1 MGRDPGSVRSDALPA
16 TRGTRPPDLTRRRK
30 MPHDLLVESVVARK
44 GRTPPP
50 GVRDLAREAH
60 MAGPTGV
67 SGCPGAGE
75 GPGPEALLG
84 LARHHAAGACADGDW
99 RTHGGM
105 LLVAIDG
112 PASDVPTDAGTIAR
126 RDGPSGHG
134 RDRATTGLSGAS
146 GVVDRQMPGLAVRR
160 GGLDERAEV
169 PGYAGAVA
177 DAVGGLP
184 FALATGGGHPSLP
197 LMAAL
202 SDMGVPYVMRC
213 QRNFMNAGS
222 GACEAA
228 GGDPRSGP
236 GPANSRPRSAG
247 RSDRDAWG
255 RLAGHAPLRVRCAPA
270 GAGGEAPERP
280 AAAIGDDVLATNG
293 PAEACHTGWGAG
305 TCLRFTRDRPRT
317 GSLAGTGPR
326 LTGQDACA
334 AAHLANVASGL
345 ANEAE
350 REAPGDIAARGHGH
364 RTAASRTVAI
374 GVPRDEP
381 AGAVLAG
388 DAAVREAMM
397 SDIVAELGRCL
408 VPVRPARACDR
419 DGPGGKRANR
429 HGDTHKRAFW
439 RPQVPG
445 KRPQVARHA
454 LRAKAAQ
461 TVMSGRPTSG
471 ALPM

>member
-1 MGRDPGSVRSDALPA
+1 MGRDLESVRGDAFAA
-16 TRGTRPPDLTRRRK
+16 TCRTRPPDLARGRK

-44 GRTPPP
+44 GRTLSLE
-50 GVRDLAREAH
+50 VREFAREAH

-67 SGCPGAGE
+67 PGYPRARE
-75 GPGPEALLG
+75 RPGPEALLG
-84 LARHHAAGACADGDW
+84 LARHHAAGVYADGDW

-105 LLVAIDG
+105 LLVATCG
-112 PASDVPTDAGTIAR
+112 PASDAPTNAETTPR

-134 RDRATTGLSGAS
+134 RDRATTGLSGAFD
-146 GVVDRQMPGLAVRR
+146 VVDRQMPGPAVRR

-169 PGYAGAVA
+169 PGHAGAVA

-184 FALATGGGHPSLP
+184 LALATGGGHPSLP
-197 LMAAL
+197 LMAAP
-202 SDMGVPYVMRC
+202 SDMGVPHAAR
-213 QRNFMNAGS
+213 RRRSSTGAGS

-228 GGDPRSGP
+228 GGDPRPGP
-236 GPANSRPRSAG
+236 GPANPGLRSAG
-247 RSDRDAWG
+247 RSDRDARE
-255 RLAGHAPLRVRCAPA
+255 RLVGHAPLRVRCALVDV
-270 GAGGEAPERP
+270 GGEAPEKLVTT
-280 AAAIGDDVLATNG
+280 IGDDVLATNEL
-293 PAEACHTGWGAG
+293 AEVYHTGWGAG

-317 GSLAGTGPR
+317 GNLAGTRPR
-326 LTGQDACA
+326 PTGQDACA

-350 REAPGDIAARGHGH
+350 REASGDIAARGHEH

-381 AGAVLAG
+381 AGAVLAE

-419 DGPGGKRANR
+419 DGLESKRANR
-429 HGDTHKRAFW
+429 HGDTHKRAF
-439 RPQVPG
+439 
-445 KRPQVARHA
+445 
-454 LRAKAAQ
+454 
-461 TVMSGRPTSG
+461 
-471 ALPM
+471 

>member
-1 MGRDPGSVRSDALPA
+1 MGRDLESVRSDALSA
-16 TRGTRPPDLTRRRK
+16 TRGTRPPDLARRRR
-30 MPHDLLVESVVARK
+30 MPHDLPAGGVVARK
-44 GRTPPP
+44 GRTPSP

-67 SGCPGAGE
+67 PGCPRAGE
-75 GPGPEALLG
+75 RPGPEALPG
-84 LARHHAAGACADGDW
+84 PARHHAAGACADGDW

-105 LLVAIDG
+105 LLVATCG
-112 PASDVPTDAGTIAR
+112 PASDVPTDAETIAR

-134 RDRATTGLSGAS
+134 RDRATMGPSGAS

-169 PGYAGAVA
+169 PGHAGAVA

-184 FALATGGGHPSLP
+184 LALVTGGGYPSLP

-202 SDMGVPYVMRC
+202 SDMGVPHAAR
-213 QRNFMNAGS
+213 RRRSSTGAGS

-236 GPANSRPRSAG
+236 GLTNPGLRSAG
-247 RSDRDAWG
+247 RSDRDARG
-255 RLAGHAPLRVRCAPA
+255 RLAGHAPLRVRRALVDV
-270 GAGGEAPERP
+270 GGEAPEKLVTT
-280 AAAIGDDVLATNG
+280 IGDDVLATNG
-293 PAEACHTGWGAG
+293 PAEVYHMRWGVE
-305 TCLRFTRDRPRT
+305 TCFQFMKDRLQMEN
-317 GSLAGTGPR
+317 LAGTRPR

-334 AAHLANVASGL
+334 AAYLANVAFDL

-381 AGAVLAG
+381 AGAVLAE

-439 RPQVPG
+439 RPQV
-445 KRPQVARHA
+445 ARHA

>member
-1 MGRDPGSVRSDALPA
+1 MGRDLESVRGDALSA
-16 TRGTRPPDLTRRRK
+16 TCGTRPPDLARRRR
-30 MPHDLLVESVVARK
+30 MPHDLPAGGVVARK
-44 GRTPPP
+44 GRTPSP

-67 SGCPGAGE
+67 PGCPRAGE
-75 GPGPEALLG
+75 GPGPEAPLG
-84 LARHHAAGACADGDW
+84 PARHHAAGACADGDW

-105 LLVAIDG
+105 LLVATCG
-112 PASDVPTDAGTIAR
+112 PASDAPTDAETIAR
-126 RDGPSGHG
+126 RDGSSGHG
-134 RDRATTGLSGAS
+134 RDRATMGLSGAS

-169 PGYAGAVA
+169 PGHAGAVA

-184 FALATGGGHPSLP
+184 FALVTGGGHPSLP

-202 SDMGVPYVMRC
+202 SDMGVPHAAR
-213 QRNFMNAGS
+213 RRRSSTGAGS

-228 GGDPRSGP
+228 GGDLRPGP
-236 GPANSRPRSAG
+236 GLTNPRLRSAG
-247 RSDRDAWG
+247 RSDRDAWE
-255 RLAGHAPLRVRCAPA
+255 RLVGHAPLRVRCALVDV
-270 GAGGEAPERP
+270 GGEAPEKLVTT
-280 AAAIGDDVLATNG
+280 IGDDVPATNEL
-293 PAEACHTGWGAG
+293 AEACHMRWGAG

-317 GSLAGTGPR
+317 GNLAGTRPR

-334 AAHLANVASGL
+334 AAYLANVASGL
-345 ANEAE
+345 ASEAE
-350 REAPGDIAARGHGH
+350 REASGDIAARGYEH

-388 DAAVREAMM
+388 DAAVREAMTPGM
-397 SDIVAELGRCL
+397 VAELGRCL

-429 HGDTHKRAFW
+429 HGDTHKRAF
-439 RPQVPG
+439 
-445 KRPQVARHA
+445 
-454 LRAKAAQ
+454 
-461 TVMSGRPTSG
+461 
-471 ALPM
+471 

>member
-1 MGRDPGSVRSDALPA
+1 MGRDLESVRSDALPA
-16 TRGTRPPDLTRRRK
+16 TRGTRPPDLARRRK
-30 MPHDLLVESVVARK
+30 MPHDPLAGGVVARK
-44 GRTPPP
+44 GRTLSP

-67 SGCPGAGE
+67 PGCPRARE
-75 GPGPEALLG
+75 RPGPEALLG

-105 LLVAIDG
+105 LLVATCG
-112 PASDVPTDAGTIAR
+112 PASDVPTDAETIAR
-126 RDGPSGHG
+126 RDGSSGHG
-134 RDRATTGLSGAS
+134 RDRATMGLSGAFD
-146 GVVDRQMPGLAVRR
+146 VVNRQMPGLAVRR

-169 PGYAGAVA
+169 PGHAG
-177 DAVGGLP
+177 AVGGLP
-184 FALATGGGHPSLP
+184 LALVTGGGHPSLP
-197 LMAAL
+197 LMATL
-202 SDMGVPYVMRC
+202 SDMGVPHAAR
-213 QRNFMNAGS
+213 RRRSSTGAGS

-228 GGDPRSGP
+228 GGDLRLDLELTNPRL
-236 GPANSRPRSAG
+236 RSAG
-247 RSDRDAWG
+247 RSDRDARE
-255 RLAGHAPLRVRCAPA
+255 RLAGHAPLRVRRAPA
-270 GAGGEAPERP
+270 DAGGEAPERP
-280 AAAIGDDVLATNG
+280 AAAIGDDVPATSG

-317 GSLAGTGPR
+317 GNLAGTRPR

-350 REAPGDIAARGHGH
+350 REASGDIAARGHEH

-381 AGAVLAG
+381 AGAVLAE

-408 VPVRPARACDR
+408 VPVRPARAYDR
-419 DGPGGKRANR
+419 DGLESKRANR
-429 HGDTHKRAFW
+429 HGDTHKRAF
-439 RPQVPG
+439 
-445 KRPQVARHA
+445 
-454 LRAKAAQ
+454 
-461 TVMSGRPTSG
+461 
-471 ALPM
+471 

>member
-1 MGRDPGSVRSDALPA
+1 MGRDLESVCGDALSA
-16 TRGTRPPDLTRRRK
+16 TRGTRPPDLARRRK

-60 MAGPTGV
+60 MAGPTGAP
-67 SGCPGAGE
+67 GCPGAG

-105 LLVAIDG
+105 LLVATCG
-112 PASDVPTDAGTIAR
+112 PASDAPTNAETIAR
-126 RDGPSGHG
+126 WGGSSGHGHDRATMGPSGAF
-134 RDRATTGLSGAS
+134 D
-146 GVVDRQMPGLAVRR
+146 VVNRQMPGLAVRR

-169 PGYAGAVA
+169 PGHAGAVA

-184 FALATGGGHPSLP
+184 FALVTDRGHPSLP

-202 SDMGVPYVMRC
+202 SDMGVPYVMRR
-213 QRNFMNAGS
+213 QRSSTGAGS

-228 GGDPRSGP
+228 GGDLRLDLE
-236 GPANSRPRSAG
+236 PANSRLRSAG
-247 RSDRDAWG
+247 RSDRDARE
-255 RLAGHAPLRVRCAPA
+255 RLVGHAPLRVRCALVDV
-270 GAGGEAPERP
+270 GGEAPEKP
-280 AAAIGDDVLATNG
+280 AATIGDDVLATNG
-293 PAEACHTGWGAG
+293 PAEACHMRWGVE
-305 TCLRFTRDRPRT
+305 TCLRFTRDRLQMENFT
-317 GSLAGTGPR
+317 GTRPR
-326 LTGQDACA
+326 LIEQDACA
-334 AAHLANVASGL
+334 AAYLANVAFDL

-350 REAPGDIAARGHGH
+350 REASGDIAARGYKH
-364 RTAASRTVAI
+364 RMTVNRTVAI
-374 GVPRDEP
+374 GVPRDELIRI
-381 AGAVLAG
+381 VLAE

-419 DGPGGKRANR
+419 DGPEGKRANR
-429 HGDTHKRAFW
+429 HGNTHKRAFW

-445 KRPQVARHA
+445 KRPQVARHV

>member
-1 MGRDPGSVRSDALPA
+1 MGRDLEFIRSDAFAA
-16 TRGTRPPDLTRRRK
+16 TCRTRPPDLARRRK

-60 MAGPTGV
+60 MAGPISV
-67 SGCPGAGE
+67 PGYLKARE
-75 GPGPEALLG
+75 RLRPEALLG
-84 LARHHAAGACADGDW
+84 LARHHAAGVYADGDY
-99 RTHGGM
+99 RTYRGM

-112 PASDVPTDAGTIAR
+112 STANVPTNAETIAR

-134 RDRATTGLSGAS
+134 RDRATMGLSGAS
-146 GVVDRQMPGLAVRR
+146 DVVDRQMPGPAVRR

-169 PGYAGAVA
+169 PGHVEAVA

-184 FALATGGGHPSLP
+184 FALVMDRGYPSFP

-202 SDMGVPYVMRC
+202 SDMGVPHAAR
-213 QRNFMNAGS
+213 RRRSSTGAES

-228 GGDPRSGP
+228 GGDLRLDLELT
-236 GPANSRPRSAG
+236 NSRLRSAG
-247 RSDRDAWG
+247 RSDRDARE
-255 RLAGHAPLRVRCAPA
+255 RLVGHAPLRVRRALVDV
-270 GAGGEAPERP
+270 GGEAPEKP
-280 AAAIGDDVLATNG
+280 AATIGDDVLATNEL
-293 PAEACHTGWGAG
+293 AEACHMRWGVE

-317 GSLAGTGPR
+317 GNLAGTRPR

-334 AAHLANVASGL
+334 AAYLANVAFDL

-350 REAPGDIAARGHGH
+350 REASGDIAARGYKH
-364 RTAASRTVAI
+364 RMTVNRTVAI
-374 GVPRDEP
+374 GVPRDELIRI
-381 AGAVLAG
+381 VLAE

-419 DGPGGKRANR
+419 DGLESKRANR
-429 HGDTHKRAFW
+429 YSNTHKRAF
-439 RPQVPG
+439 
-445 KRPQVARHA
+445 
-454 LRAKAAQ
+454 
-461 TVMSGRPTSG
+461 
-471 ALPM
+471 

>member
-1 MGRDPGSVRSDALPA
+1 MGRDLESVRGDALSA
-16 TRGTRPPDLTRRRK
+16 TRGTRPPDLARRRK
-30 MPHDLLVESVVARK
+30 MPHDPLVESVVARK

-67 SGCPGAGE
+67 PGHPRAGE

-84 LARHHAAGACADGDW
+84 PARHHAAGACADGDW

-105 LLVAIDG
+105 LLVATCG
-112 PASDVPTDAGTIAR
+112 PASDVPTDAETIAR

-134 RDRATTGLSGAS
+134 RDQATMGLSGAS
-146 GVVDRQMPGLAVRR
+146 GVVNRQMPGLAVRR
-160 GGLDERAEV
+160 GGLDERAEA
-169 PGYAGAVA
+169 PGHAGAVA

-184 FALATGGGHPSLP
+184 LALVTGGGYPSLP

-202 SDMGVPYVMRC
+202 SDMGVPHAAR
-213 QRNFMNAGS
+213 RRRSSTGAGS

-228 GGDPRSGP
+228 GGDPRPGP
-236 GPANSRPRSAG
+236 GPASPGPRSAG
-247 RSDRDAWG
+247 RSDRDARE

-280 AAAIGDDVLATNG
+280 AAAIGDDVPATNEL
-293 PAEACHTGWGAG
+293 AEACHTGWGAG

-317 GSLAGTGPR
+317 GSLAGTRPR

-350 REAPGDIAARGHGH
+350 REAAGDIAARGHGH

>member
-1 MGRDPGSVRSDALPA
+1 MSHVGVAGRMGRDLESVRSDALSA

-67 SGCPGAGE
+67 PGYPKARE
-75 GPGPEALLG
+75 RPGPEALLG

-105 LLVAIDG
+105 LLVATCG
-112 PASDVPTDAGTIAR
+112 PASDVPTDAETIAR
-126 RDGPSGHG
+126 WGSSSGHG
-134 RDRATTGLSGAS
+134 RDRATMGLSGAS

-169 PGYAGAVA
+169 PGHAG
-177 DAVGGLP
+177 AVGGLP
-184 FALATGGGHPSLP
+184 FALVTGRGHPSLP

-202 SDMGVPYVMRC
+202 SDMGVPHAAR
-213 QRNFMNAGS
+213 RRRSSTGAGS

-228 GGDPRSGP
+228 GGDLRPGP
-236 GPANSRPRSAG
+236 GLTNPRLRSAG
-247 RSDRDAWG
+247 RSDRDARE
-255 RLAGHAPLRVRCAPA
+255 RLVGHAPLRVRCALVDV
-270 GAGGEAPERP
+270 GGEAPEKLVTT
-280 AAAIGDDVLATNG
+280 IGDDVPATNEL
-293 PAEACHTGWGAG
+293 AEACHMRWGAG

-317 GSLAGTGPR
+317 GNLAGTRPR

-334 AAHLANVASGL
+334 AAYLANVASGL
-345 ANEAE
+345 ASEAE
-350 REAPGDIAARGHGH
+350 REASGDIAARGYEH

-381 AGAVLAG
+381 VRAVLAG
-388 DAAVREAMM
+388 DAAAREAMM

-429 HGDTHKRAFW
+429 HGDTHKRAF
-439 RPQVPG
+439 
-445 KRPQVARHA
+445 
-454 LRAKAAQ
+454 
-461 TVMSGRPTSG
+461 
-471 ALPM
+471 